1 MLLLCNYYVTYRC
14 NAYCEFCHF
23 GDHTNFKDTP
33 FAKLEEFKSN
43 VGQLAKLG
51 VKFIDLTGGEPLLHK
66 DIHLM
71 AEFAHNLKM
80 QTSITTNTLL
90 YPKFAEKLT
99 GKINLLHFSL
109 DSPDEEEHNRIR
121 KVDCFKSIFRSIEIA
136 KSLSEFP
143 DILFTVTNET
153 YKKLPRM
160 HELAAKHDLVLL
172 VNPVFS
178 YFDNPGLTQGAV
190 DYVDEYCDGKMD
202 VYLNKAFM
210 KLRRDGGNDMN
221 NPSCKAVSRVV
232 VISPNNEI
240 ILPCYHFANDKIK
253 IDKPISEIRKSEKLK
268 YFMKNEGRFDF
279 CQGCTVNCYFEPS
292 FAFPTNLYAISSLTS
307 KFKYSYN
314 KLVKQKI
321 KKLVKSGSDG
331 KLTPKTESR

>member
-14 NAYCEFCHF
+14 NAFCEFCHF
-23 GDHTNFKDTP
+23 GDHTNFKDT
-33 FAKLEEFKSN
+33 AYAVLNDFKSN
-43 VGQLAKLG
+43 VEQLSKLG

-71 AEFAHNLKM
+71 AEFAYNLKM

-90 YPKFAEKLT
+90 YPKFANKLA

-121 KVDCFKSIFRSIEIA
+121 KVDCYNSIFKSMEIA
-136 KSLSEFP
+136 KSLGEFP

-160 HELAAKHDLVLL
+160 HELAAKHELVLL

-178 YFDNPGLTQGAV
+178 YFGNAGLTQEAV
-190 DYVDEYCDGKMD
+190 DFVDEYCDGKMD

-210 KLRRDGGNDMN
+210 QLRRDGGNDRN
-221 NPSCKAVSRVV
+221 NPSCKAVSRVI
-232 VISPNNEI
+232 VISPDNEV

-253 IDKPISEIRKSEKLK
+253 IDKPLSEIRKSEKIKL
-268 YFMKNEGRFDF
+268 FMKSEGRFDF

-314 KLVKQKI
+314 KLIKQKI
-321 KKLVKSGSDG
+321 KKKLISKS
-331 KLTPKTESR
+331 ESN

>member
-14 NAYCEFCHF
+14 NAFCEFCHF
-23 GDHTNFKDTP
+23 GDHTNFKDSP
-33 FAKLEEFKSN
+33 YADLNEFKSN
-43 VGQLAKLG
+43 VEQLVKLG

-99 GKINLLHFSL
+99 GNINLLHFSL

-121 KVDCFKSIFRSIEIA
+121 KVDCYNSIFKSIDIA
-136 KSLSEFP
+136 KSLGEFP

-153 YKKLPRM
+153 YRKLPRM

-178 YFDNPGLTQGAV
+178 YFGNPGLTQEAV
-190 DYVDEYCDGKMD
+190 DYVEDYCDGKMD

-210 KLRRDGGNDMN
+210 KLRRNGGNDTD
-221 NPSCKAVSRVV
+221 NPSCKAVSRVI
-232 VISPNNEI
+232 VISPTNEI
-240 ILPCYHFANDKIK
+240 ILPCYHFTNDKIK
-253 IDKPISEIRKSEKLK
+253 IDQPISEIRKSDKIE
-268 YFMKNEGRFDF
+268 YFIKNEGRFDF
-279 CQGCTVNCYFEPS
+279 CHGCTVNCYFEPS

-321 KKLVKSGSDG
+321 KK
-331 KLTPKTESR
+331 KLNSKAESK